1 MPRPA
6 PWRLDPAAYP
16 HHDTIQTRFQDLD
29 VLGHINNVAWAALF
43 ETARVRFY
51 HTLSALGPGRNRGL
65 VANVEINYLGEGN
78 FPAEMTIASGIG
90 RLGTRSWQT
99 LSLALQDGTP
109 LATCDVTIVST
120 GVDRTDPAFRAE
132 LEKWLVREPV
142 AQS

>member
-6 PWRLDPAAYP
+6 SWRLDPAAYP
-16 HHDTIQTRFQDLD
+16 HHDVIQTRFQDLD

-51 HTLSALGPGRNRGL
+51 HTLSSLGPGRNRGL

-78 FPAEMTIASGIG
+78 FPAEMTIVSGIG

-99 LSLALQDGTP
+99 LSLALQDGKP

-120 GVDRTDPAFRAE
+120 GVERTDPGFRAE
-132 LEKWLVREPV
+132 LEKWLAREP
-142 AQS
+142 ADQS